1 MKWFKPLYYVVVS
14 LVSACL
20 LIACIAFPLA
30 LLLAVPIAVFLFMVP
45 SILQSEKFKSA
56 ELKAAREKV
65 AELQGKL
72 DRQNVSRKTRD
83 ALLVSAVPVM
93 PGEFYE
99 YYVANLLGERGY
111 SHLDVTPKSG
121 DFGADIIAMAPD
133 GSKVCVQCKRY
144 TNAVGLEAVQEVA
157 AARTYYG
164 CDKAIVA
171 TNSTF
176 TTAAKEL
183 AKKTGVELWERFI

>member
-1 MKWFKPLYYVVVS
+1 MKWFKPLYYVIVS
-14 LVSACL
+14 LVSVCL
-20 LIACIAFPLA
+20 LVACVAFPLA
-30 LLLAVPIAVFLFMVP
+30 FLLAVPVVVFLFFVP
-45 SILQSEKFKSA
+45 RILQSEKFKNA
-56 ELKAAREKV
+56 ELIEAQRKV
-65 AELQGKL
+65 AELQGQL
-72 DRQNVSRKTRD
+72 DRLNVSHKTRD
-83 ALLVSAVPVM
+83 ALLTAAVPAM

-121 DFGADIIAMAPD
+121 DFGADIIATAPD
-133 GSKVCVQCKRY
+133 GAKVCVQCKRY

-164 CDKAIVA
+164 CTKAIVA

-176 TTAAKEL
+176 TPAAKEL
-183 AKKTGVELWERFI
+183 AKKTGVELWERFV